1 MTRKR
6 TNSARPPIRVADLGQ
21 SIQRKRGAEN
31 LTLRDAAQQTGVG
44 ASTLWRLEKGQ
55 GVPDSATLARLTQ
68 WLGMPPE
75 RFMEMP
81 VAERRRSVA
90 YYPNES
96 TPDIVEAHLRADR
109 NLSPET
115 ARALAE
121 LFRVA
126 YNQFAETTRKK
137 KK

>member
-6 TNSARPPIRVADLGQ
+6 ANSSPLPIRVADLGE
-21 SIQRKRGAEN
+21 SLQRKRRAEQ
-31 LTLRDAAQQTGVG
+31 LTLREAAKKTGIG

-68 WLGMPPE
+68 WLGVPPE
-75 RFMEMP
+75 RFMDVSVSE
-81 VAERRRSVA
+81 ARRSVV
-90 YYPNES
+90 YYSGES

-126 YNQFAETTRKK
+126 YNQFAEKTRKRRQ
-137 KK
+137 

>member
-1 MTRKR
+1 M
-6 TNSARPPIRVADLGQ
+6 ARRRAIPSSLPLRLADLGVC
-21 SIQRKRGAEN
+21 IRRKREAER
-31 LTLRDAAQQTGVG
+31 LTLRQAAQQTGIG

-55 GVPDSATLARLTQ
+55 GVPDSATLARLMQ
-68 WLGMPPE
+68 WLDMPPE
-75 RFMEMP
+75 RFMQMP
-81 VAERRRSVA
+81 TAQRRRSVA
-90 YYPNES
+90 FYPHES

-126 YNQFAETTRKK
+126 YHQFAEGARKK

>member
-1 MTRKR
+1 
-6 TNSARPPIRVADLGQ
+6 VADLGE
-21 SIQRKRGAEN
+21 SIQRKRGADD
-31 LTLRDAAQQTGVG
+31 LTLREAAKQTGIG

-55 GVPDSATLARLTQ
+55 SIPDSATLARLTQ
-68 WLGMPPE
+68 WLGVPPE
-75 RFMEMP
+75 RFME
-81 VAERRRSVA
+81 VSASKAQRSVV
-90 YYPNES
+90 YYPSES

-126 YNQFAETTRKK
+126 YNQFAEKTRKK
-137 KK
+137 KS